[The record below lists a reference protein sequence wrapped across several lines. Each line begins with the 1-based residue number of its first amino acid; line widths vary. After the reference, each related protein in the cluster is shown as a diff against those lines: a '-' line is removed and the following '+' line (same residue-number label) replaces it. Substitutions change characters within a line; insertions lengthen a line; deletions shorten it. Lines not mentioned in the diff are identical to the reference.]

1 MFGSGMIIETFRN
14 ILALTH
20 INILTRWLD
29 TGYDVHTTVVV
40 DGVTLPTGDMS
51 LDGVSV
57 GKRHIY
63 SPKTKSI
70 SQITR
75 CTVVR

>member
-1 MFGSGMIIETFRN
+1 MVIESFWN

-20 INILTRWLD
+20 IDTLTRGFV
-29 TGYDVHTTVVV
+29 TGEDINTTI
-40 DGVTLPTGDMS
+40 GGAKYPPRDMS
-51 LDGVSV
+51 LDRVPV

-70 SQITR
+70 SQIT
-75 CTVVR
+75 